1 MPKKHLPFF
10 LTILA
15 LIIFVVGSVMYQERI
30 LKQGDIVIL
39 ETLPIDPRDLF
50 RGEYVIL
57 RYVVENDELVRS
69 VVTDNETLS
78 KIYLELQLDSRGVAS
93 VARVSTTKPDW
104 GSGLWLPGEV
114 RFGRVRFPMLE
125 QYYVPEGAG
134 LPIERLGT
142 EIHVAVRL
150 HNGKARISHL
160 LDGTLQPI
168 DPSDYLSQ

>member
-1 MPKKHLPFF
+1 MSKKHLPFF

-15 LIIFVVGSVMYQERI
+15 IIIFVVGSVVYQERI

-39 ETLPIDPRDLF
+39 EILPIDPRDLF

-57 RYVVENDELVRS
+57 RYAIEDDELVRS

-78 KIYLELQLDSRGVAS
+78 TIYLELELDNRGVAS
-93 VARVSTTKPDW
+93 VARVSTIIPDW
-104 GSGLWLPGEV
+104 GSGLWLAGEV
-114 RFGRVRFPMLE
+114 RYGRVRFPMLE

-150 HNGKARISHL
+150 HNGQARISHL
-160 LDGTLQPI
+160 LDGALQPI
-168 DPSDYLSQ
+168 NPRDYLSR